1 MTQGRCSVAVHPAG
15 AMSHVTLQG
24 IAHEVTP
31 RD

>member
-1 MTQGRCSVAVHPAG
+1 MTQGRCSVAVHPGG

-24 IAHEVTP
+24 IADAVTL